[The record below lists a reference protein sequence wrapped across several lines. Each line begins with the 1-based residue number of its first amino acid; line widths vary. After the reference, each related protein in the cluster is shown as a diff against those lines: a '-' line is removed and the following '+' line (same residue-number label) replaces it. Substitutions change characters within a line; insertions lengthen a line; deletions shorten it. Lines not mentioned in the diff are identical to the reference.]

1 MKTYGL
7 LAVPLLAIAFL
18 GGVGGCDDSCYS
30 CYCDEYGST
39 RLIVIN
45 NSRDTVLVEVDE
57 HADGDIDVG
66 ATLAPGTQA
75 DWVLDAGWTVVFVDG
90 DGTEICLENR
100 YDGVFEI
107 ADD

>member
-1 MKTYGL
+1 MKRWAFTFIA
-7 LAVPLLAIAFL
+7 LAAF
-18 GGVGGCDDSCYS
+18 VVVAATGCDD
-30 CYCDEYGST
+30 DDWAST

-45 NSRDTVLVEVDE
+45 NTGDTVFVEVDE
-57 HADGDIDVG
+57 HADGDIDASASLG
-66 ATLAPGTQA
+66 PGTRA

-90 DGTEICLENR
+90 DGFEIFLEDA